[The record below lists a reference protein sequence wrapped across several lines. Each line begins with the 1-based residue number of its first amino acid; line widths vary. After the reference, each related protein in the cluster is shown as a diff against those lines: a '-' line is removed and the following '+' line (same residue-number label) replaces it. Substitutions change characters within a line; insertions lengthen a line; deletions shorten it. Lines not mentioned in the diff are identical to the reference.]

1 MTTNEVD
8 LNIAYQADC
17 SYYQVKDIQKLNI
30 DRNLNI
36 FHTNIN
42 GLETK
47 FKNLHEFISSTSS
60 KMDIIAI
67 TETSQKDDNLIL
79 KTDIEGYVNCSKSS
93 NLIKGGTAL
102 YINDKFDSFER
113 MDLKIQNDNFET
125 TWVEIVNKLCRN
137 IVVASIYRHPRY
149 NFTYFFSYLE
159 KSLHILTKENK
170 EILLCG
176 DFNVD
181 LLQIE
186 TNNSYKQFY
195 DMLCSYVLLP
205 KIIQPT

>member
-1 MTTNEVD
+1 MQY
-8 LNIAYQADC
+8 IAYQADC

-47 FKNLHEFISSTSS
+47 FGNLHEFLSSTSS

-67 TETSQKDDNLIL
+67 TETSQNDDNFIVH
-79 KTDIEGYVNCSKSS
+79 EGYVNCSTPS
-93 NLIKGGTAL
+93 NLSKGGTAL
-102 YINDKFDSFER
+102 FINDKFDSLER
-113 MDLKIQNDNFET
+113 MNLKIQNDNFET
-125 TWVEIVNKLCRN
+125 TWVEIVNKLSRN
-137 IVVASIYRHPRY
+137 IVVANICRHPRY
-149 NFTYFFSYLE
+149 NFTDFFSYLE

-170 EILLCG
+170 EIYLCG
-176 DFNVD
+176 DFNID

-195 DMLCSYVLLP
+195 DML
-205 KIIQPT
+205 